1 MAMYG
6 GEIAEA
12 VRRAGR
18 TAHRRDHGLH
28 LISRLPA
35 GQIEIAPGTAM
46 ASADSFELMVTGR
59 GGHGASPHLAV
70 DPIVIAAHVLIGLQQ
85 LVTTTVAA
93 GDAAVLTIGELIA
106 GSAPN
111 IIPETAVMRGSLR
124 ALRAAEQTARVQRCA
139 GAELGHACVVPGTA
153 VLASDDMSLFLEQRP
168 GCYFR
173 VGAAPIGREP
183 PAHHSPR
190 FEIDEAGLAVG
201 ARVAATILL
210 GSLAA

>member
-1 MAMYG
+1 
-6 GEIAEA
+6 
-12 VRRAGR
+12 
-18 TAHRRDHGLH
+18 
-28 LISRLPA
+28 
-35 GQIEIAPGTAM
+35 
-46 ASADSFELMVTGR
+46 
-59 GGHGASPHLAV
+59 
-70 DPIVIAAHVLIGLQQ
+70 VLIGLQQ

-124 ALRAAEQTARVQRCA
+124 ALRAADRRALLERLEAYVASIAIAHRGAATLRSIGGACPPLVNHAEQTARVQRCA

-190 FEIDEAGLAVG
+190 FEIDEAGLAIG

-210 GSLAA
+210 GALAA